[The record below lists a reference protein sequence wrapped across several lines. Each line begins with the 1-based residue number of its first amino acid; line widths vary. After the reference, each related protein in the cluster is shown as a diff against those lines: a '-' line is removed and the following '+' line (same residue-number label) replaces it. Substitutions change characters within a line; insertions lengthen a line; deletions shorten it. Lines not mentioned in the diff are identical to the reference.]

1 MLARDL
7 RDERSSYAA
16 LSVCQCDRLSGM
28 SRDQLYGLKLWFVNR
43 TLQDLVL
50 PASYCVQCDQYEL
63 PPIDLDEL
71 L

>member
-1 MLARDL
+1 MLTRDL

-16 LSVCQCDRLSGM
+16 LSLPLCDRLSGM

-50 PASYCVQCDQYEL
+50 PDKVCVECGYCEL
-63 PPIDLDEL
+63 PPIDLEEL